1 MATANSSPHLYVDSK
16 KVNRKVDYSKWE
28 RRDRNESK
36 KQKSIETV
44 LWTVADLNA
53 ASKEDHQ
60 NTGLDQCLHSTSTT
74 GRRPQNDSSAGK
86 SQPNTDGGALSS
98 TPNGFPRKTNAEMKT
113 DPALIK
119 KKEDNTKTLMLLL
132 KSKRRA
138 VEELGPL
145 CALIEERN
153 QLIAQQIRAT
163 DKGSIQGAE
172 ELLDQHEKL
181 GTSISAFKEWSQSQN
196 AEAKNELKA
205 IEEELKK
212 SLYALQE
219 DLSVI
224 HAKLARA
231 QAELHVLKTYKD
243 KEYPVKVFMITNL
256 KREIEKL
263 EETQQDEYEDL
274 KQLCQDE
281 LVKQEERNHQRR
293 RKVLVATVKENVSRV
308 PLAIRRMAS
317 NNGTMKEEIE
327 IYRKEIEKLEK
338 SNEELIRSV
347 QELQLSRKSVREEI
361 FEDVFTKLDKC
372 TPDMDVVLN
381 IPKEEWLPI

>member
-1 MATANSSPHLYVDSK
+1 MATANSPPHLYVDSK
-16 KVNRKVDYSKWE
+16 KVNKKVDYSKWE
-28 RRDRNESK
+28 RHDRNESG
-36 KQKSIETV
+36 KQKNRETG
-44 LWTVADLNA
+44 LWTVADINA
-53 ASKEDHQ
+53 AIKEDHQ
-60 NTGLDQCLHSTSTT
+60 NTGLDRCLLSTSTT
-74 GRRPQNDSSAGK
+74 GRRPQNDSTAGK

-98 TPNGFPRKTNAEMKT
+98 MPNGFPRKTNAEQKT
-113 DPALIK
+113 DPAVIK

-132 KSKRRA
+132 KSKRKA
-138 VEELGPL
+138 VEELVAL
-145 CALIEERN
+145 CALVEERN
-153 QLIAQQIRAT
+153 QLIAQEIRAT
-163 DKGSIQGAE
+163 DKVSMQGAE
-172 ELLDQHEKL
+172 EFLDRHEKL
-181 GTSISAFKEWSQSQN
+181 GTSISAFNEWSQSQI

-205 IEEELKK
+205 IEEELNE
-212 SLYALQE
+212 SISALQM

-224 HAKLARA
+224 NAKLACT
-231 QAELHVLKTYKD
+231 QAELHILKTYKD
-243 KEYPVKVFMITNL
+243 KEYPVKVLMITNL

-281 LVKQEERNHQRR
+281 LVKHKERNHQRR
-293 RKVLVATVKENVSRV
+293 RKVLVATVKENVSCV
-308 PLAIRRMAS
+308 PLAIRRMAT

-327 IYRKEIEKLEK
+327 IYRKEIEKLEE

>member
-1 MATANSSPHLYVDSK
+1 MTGVKMMFP
-16 KVNRKVDYSKWE
+16 
-28 RRDRNESK
+28 
-36 KQKSIETV
+36 
-44 LWTVADLNA
+44 
-53 ASKEDHQ
+53 ASQ
-60 NTGLDQCLHSTSTT
+60 
-74 GRRPQNDSSAGK
+74 
-86 SQPNTDGGALSS
+86 
-98 TPNGFPRKTNAEMKT
+98 
-113 DPALIK
+113 
-119 KKEDNTKTLMLLL
+119 LLL

-219 DLSVI
+219 DLAVI

-243 KEYPVKVFMITNL
+243 KEYPVKVLVITNL

-293 RKVLVATVKENVSRV
+293 RKVLVATVKEKVSRV

-327 IYRKEIEKLEK
+327 IYRKEIEKLEE

>member
-327 IYRKEIEKLEK
+327 IYRKACFNPTALKVALKGNLAGLAIFPPLLEKLCIMLFQTVYK
-338 SNEELIRSV
+338 AHGFV
-347 QELQLSRKSVREEI
+347 Y
-361 FEDVFTKLDKC
+361 KLMK
-372 TPDMDVVLN
+372 
-381 IPKEEWLPI
+381 WLA